1 MKLTVLIAAVAL
13 AGTACASS
21 PRAVPNDNTPP
32 PPPPADTNDVTAAA
46 QPTVASPRDVA
57 RAEVAGA
64 TVAVDYGRPFMRGR
78 KIFGGLV
85 PYGQVWRTGANEAT
99 AFRTSADLE
108 IGGVRVPAG
117 SYTLYSM
124 LREGSGGAVG
134 EWTLIINRQTGQ
146 WGTEYDQT
154 RDLARIPMRVTRLE
168 RPVEQFTVRVI
179 AGGGTPSESTRM
191 LYSSRPLSP
200 GDPAMRGGTGRLLMM
215 WENTQ
220 AEVDFRVAG

>member
-32 PPPPADTNDVTAAA
+32 PPAPADTNGATAAA

-64 TVAVDYGRPFMRGR
+64 TVTVDYGRPSMRGR
-78 KIFGGLV
+78 RIFGGLV
-85 PYGQVWRTGANEAT
+85 PFDQVWRTGANEAT
-99 AFRTSADLE
+99 AFRSSADLE

-117 SYTLYSM
+117 SYTLYS
-124 LREGSGGAVG
+124 LVREGSGGAVG

-146 WGTEYDQT
+146 WGTEYDQS

-168 RPVEQFTVRVI
+168 RPVEQFTVRVTPES
-179 AGGGTPSESTRM
+179 GTRN
-191 LYSSRPLSP
+191 
-200 GDPAMRGGTGRLLMM
+200 GRLLMM
-215 WENTQ
+215 WESTQ
-220 AEVDFRVAG
+220 AVVDFRVAG

>member
-21 PRAVPNDNTPP
+21 PRAVPNDNAPP

-46 QPTVASPRDVA
+46 QPTVTIPRDVA

-64 TVAVDYGRPFMRGR
+64 TVTVDYGRPSMRGR
-78 KIFGGLV
+78 RIFGGLV
-85 PYGQVWRTGANEAT
+85 PYGQIWRTGANEAT

-117 SYTLYSM
+117 SYTLYSL

-146 WGTEYDQT
+146 WGTEYDQG
-154 RDLARIPMRVTRLE
+154 RDLARIPMRVTSLE
-168 RPVEQFTVRVI
+168 RPIEQFTVRI
-179 AGGGTPSESTRM
+179 TPESGAR
-191 LYSSRPLSP
+191 
-200 GDPAMRGGTGRLLMM
+200 TGRLLMM
-215 WENTQ
+215 WESTQ
-220 AEVDFRVAG
+220 AVLDFRVAG